1 MRRADPRIRQTLN
14 QIASNLET
22 ANESTQTALFS
33 FTQNYLRP
41 CFSSIGS
48 CTAQCTG
55 TCFPDREERLR
66 RRGQARGR
74 GAFNFDFYDDWDDDG
89 SADAGLLGWGNDELD
104 RLLAGSGSH
113 TTDEQPRRKRA
124 MSYGTRRDPEGR
136 IPGARRKSAL
146 QPHDGGPDPT
156 LMPSSSM
163 FGFLE
168 RLPFKIGARG
178 LRYKPS
184 AADLQE
190 HPGQMRLEPESEPL
204 IEGSEDEDEVGRE
217 RTPKRKKTGRNRS
230 STTTSDGTTESF
242 RSRGDLFPS
251 EDEDDAQPLDDEFGL
266 ALERRTT
273 GSGTEETGSAKTGRR
288 KRPNASRTTSS
299 KSVSSQ
305 ETKASR
311 TKPSRGNSTSDHP
324 IQSAIDSSM
333 TKVPSMKDLVEE
345 EERVRLNEEQE
356 IKRRRLIA
364 QELAAKK
371 GLAEVKEYP
380 SDVVVQSEDVAEVDD
395 STPMQD
401 SADVPIDPS
410 IPSQLPD
417 S

>member
-14 QIASNLET
+14 QITSNLET

-33 FTQNYLRP
+33 FTQNYIKP
-41 CFSSIGS
+41 CLSSIGS

-124 MSYGTRRDPEGR
+124 MSYGTRRDLDGR
-136 IPGARRKSAL
+136 ISGTRRKSAL

-168 RLPFKIGARG
+168 RLPFKVGARG

-190 HPGQMRLEPESEPL
+190 HPGQMRLEAETEPL
-204 IEGSEDEDEVGRE
+204 IEDSENEDEISTE
-217 RTPKRKKTGRNRS
+217 RTPKRKKDGRKRS
-230 STTTSDGTTESF
+230 STSASDGTTESF

-288 KRPNASRTTSS
+288 KRPNMSRTTSS
-299 KSVSSQ
+299 KSVSSR
-305 ETKASR
+305 ETKGSR
-311 TKPSRGNSTSDHP
+311 KKPIRMDSTSDHSILAP
-324 IQSAIDSSM
+324 LDSG
-333 TKVPSMKDLVEE
+333 TVEVPSMTDLMKEE
-345 EERVRLNEEQE
+345 EQVHLEEEQE
-356 IKRRRLIA
+356 IERRRIAA
-364 QELAAKK
+364 QELAAKR
-371 GLAEVKEYP
+371 GLADVKEYLP
-380 SDVVVQSEDVAEVDD
+380 DGVAPSEDVAEV
-395 STPMQD
+395 SNVQD
-401 SADVPIDPS
+401 SSTVSVDPS
-410 IPSQLPD
+410 IPSQLPNA
-417 S
+417 